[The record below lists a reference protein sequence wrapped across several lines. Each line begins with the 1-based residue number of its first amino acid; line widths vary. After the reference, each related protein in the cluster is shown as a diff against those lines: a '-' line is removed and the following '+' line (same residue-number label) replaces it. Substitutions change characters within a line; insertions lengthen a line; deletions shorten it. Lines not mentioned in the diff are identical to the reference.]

1 MNFYNEDEKKDGAPI
16 APGAGFKK
24 TSAFGK
30 SPLFSRTAGGI
41 MDRLKNLSRKDLA
54 FVGIGMSVLVMAPVA
69 EYMMSKPSPENMLTG
84 GFGQRSSASGGAP
97 NGLYEPGINALS
109 QGSPDGS
116 GEVITPL
123 SSRDPASL
131 ILGAQPATPAAPPPA
146 PPASSFRDSM
156 KDVGRAAFSEAAKA
170 APSPTPVPR
179 MQSALRSFG
188 SFFGGGEN
196 SRTSGSLGGGK
207 IIDDAKSA
215 SGKSAKRSMVGPV
228 ATPGY
233 KGVASN
239 TPNSSSKGAF
249 EKLRAASDRA
259 ASNFGGGS
267 AIGSL
272 DKAAADSVNLG
283 AGGGGLGYGGDS
295 EKTGRTSNS
304 NNKYDHSR
312 SGESLAEM
320 AAKQR
325 QQKALEW
332 EFYKQ
337 YEIPKKIIEAI
348 LTGITGPLTKM
359 VDGSLSHVFGLDAQ
373 PKPTFCWQPAVCP
386 DGNCAEMV
394 KQYKKVAA
402 VDLCYDPGAQKFAWE
417 AAGKDKGSGAQ
428 VNCICGK
435 ANQPIGKEYSPG
447 GTPPAGPQNP
457 GGPAVPG
464 TPQAISNDAAKLFT
478 DYDKAFDAVIDSTLL
493 MEKAL
498 SDGQPVKDLTDLAG
512 NVQKLEAVVPVVAQK
527 LGETNSSAVA
537 ANLKYRDGI
546 LTAKGDYAAAERA
559 NLAYQEAVKKILA
572 DGANMKVSKDV
583 KAGGPAVAE
592 KTAGAADTAPNI
604 NADAVKK
611 IIALYEAPVKENLAN
626 AKGKLEAEE
635 FRFNAFNTELGQL
648 KGAIGQITGAHTQ
661 KSGAMGNV
669 LVDTSLPLN
678 ERLAKATGRTAVQPK
693 GSAAAGTQKGAK
705 ETAAGTTPADKAPLR
720 AIAEDIR
727 GVKWDK
733 LWPTEKRVYDSAD
746 SAAAENKVWDPYL
759 AAVNAKQAA
768 QITPTTNFVAN
779 AARSGAIQ
787 AFVASVDLSGI
798 SRDAKVAVG
807 YIDQAKKDLAGI
819 VDTCHYFGGTGCAG
833 AGTTQPVD
841 PNTGGTSVP
850 GLNDVSASAA
860 NLAGDMAPQL
870 KDAQARYNLVANSG
884 KCTGDTCRQ
893 YLAAANGNLDTM
905 KKYGDEVGRLQAE
918 LKPGISAERLSQVK
932 ERLGQVRAAMDRQ
945 NSQSEPRLFDA
956 NIKEAARLA
965 KVSVPANP
973 VTPVTPVTPVH
984 PPKPKPAKLES
995 YPDAQDAVKKA
1006 SDARLLWMNAK
1017 SKSDGALDRWRAEED
1032 SFNKLLDLGK
1042 KDPLYGVKHPG
1053 YTAQLLKQK
1062 SVMNQAAENYKS
1074 LQPAT
1079 DRAYQTYW
1087 GAFTSAKALL
1097 DKYKLPQTYLPR

>member
-1 MNFYNEDEKKDGAPI
+1 MNFYNEDEKKDGAPM

-359 VDGSLSHVFGLDAQ
+359 VDGSLSHVFGLDASS
-373 PKPTFCWQPAVCP
+373 PPSFCWQPAVCP

-435 ANQPIGKEYSPG
+435 ANKPIGKEYSPG
-447 GTPPAGPQNP
+447 GTPPADPGTGTQNP
-457 GGPAVPG
+457 GGQVTPG
-464 TPQAISNDAAKLFT
+464 SPQAISNDAAKAFA

-498 SDGQPVKDLTDLAG
+498 SDKQPVTDLTDLAG
-512 NVQKLEAVVPVVAQK
+512 NVQKLEAVVPVVAGK

-537 ANLKYRDGI
+537 ANLKYRGNI
-546 LTAKGDYAAAERA
+546 LGAKGEYDAAERA
-559 NLAYQEAVKKILA
+559 NLAYQEAVKKILT
-572 DGANMKVSKDV
+572 DGANMKVSKDA

-592 KTAGAADTAPNI
+592 KSAGAADTTTSI
-604 NADAVKK
+604 NAEAVKK
-611 IIALYEAPVKENLAN
+611 IIALYEAPVKESLLN
-626 AKGKLEAEE
+626 AKKKLEAEE
-635 FRFNAFNTELGQL
+635 FRFSAFNTELVQL
-648 KGAIGQITGAHTQ
+648 RDSVGQISAVHTQ
-661 KSGAMGNV
+661 RSGAMGNI

-678 ERLAKATGRTAVQPK
+678 ERLAKATGRPVVGQAQGTT
-693 GSAAAGTQKGAK
+693 AAGTQKGAK
-705 ETAAGTTPADKAPLR
+705 EATTGAAADKAPLT
-720 AIAEDIR
+720 AIAEDVR
-727 GVKWDK
+727 GVKWKK
-733 LWPTEKRVYDSAD
+733 LWPPEKRAYDSAD
-746 SAAAENKVWDPYL
+746 SGAAENKVWAPYL

-787 AFVASVDLSGI
+787 AFVGSVDLSGI
-798 SRDAKVAVG
+798 SRDAKLAVG

-819 VDTCHYFGGTGCAG
+819 VDTCHYFGGTGCPG
-833 AGTTQPVD
+833 SGTTPSTD
-841 PNTGGTSVP
+841 PLP
-850 GLNDVSASAA
+850 GAAVQGLSDVSASAA
-860 NLAGDMAPQL
+860 TLAGDMAPQL
-870 KDAQARYNLVANSG
+870 KDAQSRYDQVANSG
-884 KCTGDTCRQ
+884 KCTSDACRQ

-905 KKYGDEVGRLQAE
+905 KKYGEEVGKLQAE
-918 LKPGISAERLSQVK
+918 LKPGISAERLGQVK

-965 KVSVPANP
+965 KVAVP
-973 VTPVTPVTPVH
+973 VTPVQPLPQN
-984 PPKPKPAKLES
+984 PKPKPTVDQNRLNGFREEIGKLNLQTRTAAGALRVENAAVETAQTNLRNA
-995 YPDAQDAVKKA
+995 DALCKQYVPNDRPGCKA
-1006 SDARLLWMNAK
+1006 RYQAAL
-1017 SKSDGALDRWRAEED
+1017 DGAVR
-1032 SFNKLLDLGK
+1032 
-1042 KDPLYGVKHPG
+1042 
-1053 YTAQLLKQK
+1053 KQK
-1062 SVMNQAAENYKS
+1062 AAAGNYNAAFAS
-1074 LQPAT
+1074 CAQTFNGLPA
-1079 DRAYQTYW
+1079 AYKKFMVEPWTC
-1087 GAFTSAKALL
+1087 K
-1097 DKYKLPQTYLPR
+1097 K